1 MDGFKPSIKTLEI
14 MGQDKI
20 DKMINEAKNER
31 SKLQNETMELHTK
44 LRIREAEKSMMNS
57 FIDML
62 NKLKEETE

>member
-1 MDGFKPSIKTLEI
+1 

-44 LRIREAEKSMMNS
+44 LRIKEAEKSMMNS